1 MKPLPDTWQLAESP
15 ELGIL
20 HLLDSALAATSAALI
35 AAFPEL
41 EDADFEG
48 EQPPALS
55 TQAHLADAIL
65 THVTGLRTAVL
76 RYLVVTQRRYR
87 SQVLQIDG
95 DF

>member
-1 MKPLPDTWQLAESP
+1 MKQLPDPWQLAESP
-15 ELGIL
+15 ELGVL
-20 HLLDSALAATSAALI
+20 HVLDSALVATQLALV

-41 EDADFEG
+41 EDADFDG

-65 THVTGLRTAVL
+65 THVTGLQAAVC
-76 RYLVVTQRRYR
+76 RYSVVTLRRYR
-87 SQVLQIDG
+87 SQLVRIDP

>member
-1 MKPLPDTWQLAESP
+1 MNQLPDPWQLAESP
-15 ELGIL
+15 ELGLL
-20 HLLDSALAATSAALI
+20 HVLDAALTATSAALV

-65 THVTGLRTAVL
+65 THVPGLQAAIC
-76 RYLVVTQRRYR
+76 RYVVVTQRRYR
-87 SQVLQIDG
+87 SQLIPIDG